1 MQKQSF
7 VRGTVILAI
16 AAFIT
21 RILGFVN
28 SIILSRLLGTDGI
41 GLLMMAHPLVP
52 LVITLTELGL
62 PVAISKLV
70 SEADAQS
77 NPLKVKHVL
86 VVSLIVT
93 GTLSV
98 ILTII
103 SFFCSKMIASVFL
116 TDQRAYYA
124 MLAITPIAPIIA
136 ISAVLKG
143 YFRGKQNMKPLA
155 ISGIIE
161 HLVQIAFIFVL
172 VRLLLPYG
180 IENAAAGAMISVV
193 IGEGAGL
200 LCVFSMFILYRK
212 KIGIKY
218 KLSPSLQQGKQ
229 TFFELMH
236 IGLPTM
242 GNGVFLAIYGAFL
255 PMLVTKSI
263 VLSGISTAAATEQ
276 YGLLFGYAFPLL
288 FLPSFITQSLSTALI
303 PAISEAKAN
312 HDGMLMHRRMDQAM
326 RIALFVGAPCTVI
339 LYLWAV
345 PLTTVIYHSPDAGAL
360 LKILA
365 PIFFLYY
372 IESPLYAILLGLGK
386 AATVMWNLIIANIFE
401 VVAIIMLGSKFGI
414 HGVAIGLDFGMLLLT
429 LLNLSSISSIIG
441 FYVDMRNV
449 IKAAFC
455 VSVMA
460 ICGTSVFSFLE
471 HSGYGLSWDVLG
483 AIGLSLFAYIITLK
497 LTNVLK
503 LTKPIQPHL

>member
-7 VRGTVILAI
+7 VRGTVILTI
-16 AAFIT
+16 AALII
-21 RILGFVN
+21 RLLGFVN
-28 SIILSRLLGTDGI
+28 SIILSRLLGTEGI

-70 SEADAQS
+70 SEADALE
-77 NPLKVKHVL
+77 NPLKVKRIL

-93 GTLSV
+93 GTLSIIITV
-98 ILTII
+98 IA
-103 SFFCSKMIASVFL
+103 FFCSKMIASVFL
-116 TDQRAYYA
+116 TDQRAYNA

-161 HLVQIAFIFVL
+161 HLVQIAFILVL
-172 VRLLLPYG
+172 VQFLLPYG

-200 LCVFSMFILYRK
+200 LYVFYMFRLYSK
-212 KIGIKY
+212 KIGIKH
-218 KLSPSLQQGKQ
+218 KLSHSLQQGKQ
-229 TFFELMH
+229 TLFELMH

-242 GNGVFLAIYGAFL
+242 GNGVLLAIYGAFL
-255 PMLVTKSI
+255 PMIVTKSI
-263 VLSGISTAAATEQ
+263 VLSGISTPAATEQ

-288 FLPSFITQSLSTALI
+288 FLPRFITQSLSTALI

-312 HDGMLMHRRMDQAM
+312 QDGKLMHRRMNQAI
-326 RIALFVGAPCTVI
+326 RIALFVGAPSTVI
-339 LYLWAV
+339 LYFWAV
-345 PLTTVIYHSPDAGAL
+345 PLTTVIFHSPDAGAL

-372 IESPLYAILLGLGK
+372 FESPLYAILLGLGK
-386 AATVMWNLIIANIFE
+386 AATVMWNLIIANLFE
-401 VVAIIMLGSKFGI
+401 VVAIIILGSKFGI
-414 HGVAIGLDFGMLLLT
+414 HGVALGLDFGILLLT
-429 LLNLSSISSIIG
+429 LLNFSSISSIIG

-460 ICGTSVFSFLE
+460 VCGTAAFSFLE
-471 HSGYGLSWDVLG
+471 HSGYGLSWDLLG
-483 AIGLSLFAYIITLK
+483 AIGLSLLVYIITLK